1 MYTYTLEVNC
11 IMPTL
16 RNMLRNGRQFLK
28 THEIKRKMTKE
39 NYDRKNLL
47 SGYKLGTQKSV
58 ENGEIA
64 SPFEGKCRLLDT
76 FSIQHISV
84 ILV

>member
-1 MYTYTLEVNC
+1 
-11 IMPTL
+11 
-16 RNMLRNGRQFLK
+16 
-28 THEIKRKMTKE
+28 MTKE

-47 SGYKLGTQKSV
+47 SGYKLGTQTSV

-76 FSIQHISV
+76 FSKQHISV